1 MQGLKRC
8 VRRANSPFDKHIF
21 YLFLGADL
29 DGAGASRRLGVTV
42 PPVQYYHRLFAFV
55 TAC

>member
-1 MQGLKRC
+1 MRGLKRC

-29 DGAGASRRLGVTV
+29 DGAGASRRLGVTLPAV
-42 PPVQYYHRLFAFV
+42 
-55 TAC
+55 